1 MDGNGRWATR
11 RGLPRAAGH
20 RAGAEAFRRVVEAA
34 PGLGVGTLT
43 AYAFSSD
50 NWKRPTAEVSALM
63 ALLGAYL
70 RSEAPRLKRA
80 GVRLGILSAL
90 AAGGTTSFTDL
101 KTVLD
106 LTDGN
111 LSVHARKLED
121 AGYVSVS
128 KSFADRTPL
137 TEYALTGAGRAAL
150 AAYLDQMEAVIQAA
164 RDAS

>member
-1 MDGNGRWATR
+1 MADSKKSLR
-11 RGLPRAAGH
+11 R
-20 RAGAEAFRRVVEAA
+20 
-34 PGLGVGTLT
+34 
-43 AYAFSSD
+43 
-50 NWKRPTAEVSALM
+50 
-63 ALLGAYL
+63 
-70 RSEAPRLKRA
+70 APRPVPTVPDLDPVVHQR
-80 GVRLGILSAL
+80 VRLGILSAL

-111 LSVHARKLED
+111 LSVHARKLEE
-121 AGYVSVS
+121 AGYLEVR
-128 KSFADRTPL
+128 KSFDDRTPL